1 MSSRKRTQAF
11 DARAPR
17 RLEGWKIAISIGAA
31 LVVAPVMALVLIVV
45 LAAVL
50 PVLPFL
56 LTLILGTWGSGRRR
70 RRPRSTPALPPIVFR
85 PSVGHPA
92 AS

>member
-1 MSSRKRTQAF
+1 MSSRKRTRAF
-11 DARAPR
+11 DARVPR
-17 RLEGWKIAISIGAA
+17 RPEGWKIAISIGAA

-50 PVLPFL
+50 PFL
-56 LTLILGTWGSGRRR
+56 LTLILGTWGSGQRR

-85 PSVGHPA
+85 RSVGHPA

>member
-1 MSSRKRTQAF
+1 MSSRKRTRAF
-11 DARAPR
+11 DARVPR
-17 RLEGWKIAISIGAA
+17 RPEGWKIAISIGAA

-56 LTLILGTWGSGRRR
+56 LTLILGTWGSGQRR

-85 PSVGHPA
+85 RSVGHPA

>member
-1 MSSRKRTQAF
+1 MSSRKPMQAF
-11 DARAPR
+11 DVRVPR

-45 LAAVL
+45 LAAAL

-56 LTLILGTWGSGRRR
+56 LTLSLGIWGSGQRRR
-70 RRPRSTPALPPIVFR
+70 QPRSTPARPPIVFGR
-85 PSVGHPA
+85 SVGHPA
-92 AS
+92 DS